1 MRRWAKRMV
10 VGCLVGWGMS
20 CCSWR
25 WSSLCVV
32 FGGKKGIIWEM
43 EDTIYLL
50 FFLSS
55 ERIAVHGT
63 SLTSLQY
70 HVVAVRIALKQR
82 RELRGGAWTWVFSQE
97 VEKSCLAGVG
107 WILFYWKSS
116 NIS

>member
-1 MRRWAKRMV
+1 MV
-10 VGCLVGWGMS
+10 
-20 CCSWR
+20 
-25 WSSLCVV
+25 
-32 FGGKKGIIWEM
+32 FEKKKGIIWRWR
-43 EDTIYLL
+43 IL
-50 FFLSS
+50 FICFVFLSS

-107 WILFYWKSS
+107 WILFHWKSW